1 MRRNLKCE
9 GRGNVIYSRARM
21 FSSTHIAVECLDASD
36 TGEAWEKRHML
47 QNPDYHADI
56 VDVPRTGPDH
66 VSPARPVTWF
76 GPVASWTGAWNAL
89 IRFAGH
95 LPTTLKELRAQ
106 RSAERKLPARQVQS
120 HIGDV
125 MCKILLYVLT
135 ADPIQDPVTLPVRE
149 GRLRCG
155 LDGCSFCR
163 RSEVFSDGVD
173 PVFAAN
179 LGSGI
184 IYFLLDFGDCG
195 RSGAGQGFSTN
206 GLRCSSPQNIRHC

>member
-1 MRRNLKCE
+1 
-9 GRGNVIYSRARM
+9 M

-135 ADPIQDPVTLPVRE
+135 ADPIQDPVTLPVE
-149 GRLRCG
+149 KVDYDVGWTDAAFAGDLK
-155 LDGCSFCR
+155 CSPTALTQYLPQIL
-163 RSEVFSDGVD
+163 G
-173 PVFAAN
+173 PVSYIF
-179 LGSGI
+179 
-184 IYFLLDFGDCG
+184 Y
-195 RSGAGQGFSTN
+195 
-206 GLRCSSPQNIRHC
+206 